1 MLTSAEYFWGFSN
14 AATKESRSSG
24 IVSFV
29 FADLAV
35 LVLAVAA
42 EKKLLKVL
50 ILLAKI
56 HPSFASVQVEGSILQ
71 SFLKRMKKVLIW
83 VKRKRRTWTK
93 VVEEPKTKRPIHYT
107 TYIRLPLTKNQDYFP
122 VKSLLF

>member
-56 HPSFASVQVEGSILQ
+56 HPSFASVAGRRLSKKDEEGSYLG
-71 SFLKRMKKVLIW
+71 
-83 VKRKRRTWTK
+83 
-93 VVEEPKTKRPIHYT
+93 
-107 TYIRLPLTKNQDYFP
+107 
-122 VKSLLF
+122 

>member
-14 AATKESRSSG
+14 DATKEESRSGSG

-56 HPSFASVQVEGSILQ
+56 HPSFDFDGSW
-71 SFLKRMKKVLIW
+71 SFLN
-83 VKRKRRTWTK
+83 
-93 VVEEPKTKRPIHYT
+93 
-107 TYIRLPLTKNQDYFP
+107 KNENEFHC
-122 VKSLLF
+122 